1 MLALRPPSVPWPV
14 YYKKLLSE
22 ITVDYTIFLGYT
34 YSFGLGRLYGFRKYI
49 YNYRVLK
56 GNFGDRLRN
65 NAGTG
70 DLLFFPL
77 FCLFITCLVCSFMKS
92 GSQQTLIVK
101 YQRSIIQSTAN
112 GSINI
117 PTTILIFFV
126 FLTFMIGSVV
136 ITVSMKSISCIFH
149 FSFEIHKESNQL
161 PVEQLEDAD
170 IGHGVP
176 LGFFFTQSTLSLLVI
191 TCFMWNLEFKAFL
204 LRKLFSTFSRMSAFR
219 RGRVLPPL
227 TENTPYESHQH
238 QTARRSRRAWE
249 PLEL

>member
-1 MLALRPPSVPWPV
+1 
-14 YYKKLLSE
+14 
-22 ITVDYTIFLGYT
+22 
-34 YSFGLGRLYGFRKYI
+34 
-49 YNYRVLK
+49 
-56 GNFGDRLRN
+56 
-65 NAGTG
+65 
-70 DLLFFPL
+70 
-77 FCLFITCLVCSFMKS
+77 MKS

-126 FLTFMIGSVV
+126 FLTFMIGSVI
-136 ITVSMKSISCIFH
+136 ITVSMKSLSFIFH
-149 FSFEIHKESNQL
+149 SSFQIHKESDQL
-161 PVEQLEDAD
+161 PQKIEDAD

-176 LGFFFTQSTLSLLVI
+176 LGFFFTQSTFSLLVI

-204 LRKLFSTFSRMSAFR
+204 LRKLISTSSSMSASR
-219 RGRVLPPL
+219 KGRVLPLL